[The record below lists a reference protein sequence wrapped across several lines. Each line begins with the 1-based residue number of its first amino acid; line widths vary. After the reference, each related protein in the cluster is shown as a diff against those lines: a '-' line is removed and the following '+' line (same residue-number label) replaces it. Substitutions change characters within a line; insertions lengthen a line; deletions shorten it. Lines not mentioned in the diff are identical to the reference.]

1 MPGKRFEL
9 TLKERLFLSN
19 QYRILEALFP
29 DEADAYAVRREALE
43 QGYEL
48 LYDWEVTHINDGEDV
63 LTREEALEVWD
74 TFDMFDSLKR
84 SADNLGKPEWLS
96 EQRDSSFLGY
106 DGNNE
111 TKFMAFCS
119 YTIERLGRFR
129 YIDLPGENHFNSH
142 CPMRPTYRMMLERW
156 KRHVADNENDR
167 FKLTEAQIMDVLGL
181 DE

>member
-1 MPGKRFEL
+1 MPENKLSL

-19 QYRILEALFP
+19 QYRILEALYP

-48 LYDWEVTHINDGEDV
+48 LYDWEVTHISDGEHM
-63 LTREEALEVWD
+63 LTREEALEVWE
-74 TFDMFDSLKR
+74 TFEMFDSLKR
-84 SADNLGKPEWLS
+84 SAENLGKLEWLS
-96 EQRDSSFLGY
+96 KQRNSSFLGY

-111 TKFMAFCS
+111 TKFMALCS

-129 YIDLPGENHFNSH
+129 YIDLPGENYFNSH
-142 CPMRPTYRMMLERW
+142 CPMRPTYRKMLERW
-156 KRHVADNENDR
+156 KECTGEDR
-167 FKLTEAQIMDVLGL
+167 FNLTKAQIGHVLGL